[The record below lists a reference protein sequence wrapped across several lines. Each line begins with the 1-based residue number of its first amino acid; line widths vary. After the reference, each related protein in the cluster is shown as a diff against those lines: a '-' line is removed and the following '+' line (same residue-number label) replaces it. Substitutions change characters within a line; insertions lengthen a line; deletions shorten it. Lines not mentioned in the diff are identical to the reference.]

1 MRQADGNSI
10 ETYIISPLYA
20 QEVNMK
26 SNRHEKILEII
37 KNYDVETQEELIIR
51 LKENGYNVTQATVSR
66 DIRDLRLTKTM
77 DAAGNYKYTLPTS
90 ALRKADVYS
99 ETLARSIKK
108 AAIASNLIVV
118 HTYSGMAQAVAAG
131 VDSHDSDEILGCVA
145 GDDTILIVL
154 EDAEKAS
161 AYFEKINS
169 LIK

>member
-1 MRQADGNSI
+1 
-10 ETYIISPLYA
+10 
-20 QEVNMK
+20 MK

-118 HTYSGMAQAVAAG
+118 WLRRSQPEWIHMTAMKYSDASRETTQYLSFLRMLKR
-131 VDSHDSDEILGCVA
+131 HRRIL
-145 GDDTILIVL
+145 
-154 EDAEKAS
+154 K
-161 AYFEKINS
+161 K
-169 LIK
+169 

>member
-1 MRQADGNSI
+1 
-10 ETYIISPLYA
+10 
-20 QEVNMK
+20 MK

-37 KNYDVETQEELIIR
+37 KNHDVETQEELIIR

-90 ALRKADVYS
+90 AMRKADVYS
-99 ETLARSIKK
+99 E
-108 AAIASNLIVV
+108 NLIVV

>member
-1 MRQADGNSI
+1 
-10 ETYIISPLYA
+10 
-20 QEVNMK
+20 MK

-37 KNYDVETQEELIIR
+37 KNHDVETQEELIIR
-51 LKENGYNVTQATVSR
+51 LKENGYKVTQATVSR

-77 DAAGNYKYTLPTS
+77 DAAGNNKYTLPTT
-90 ALRKADVYS
+90 ALRKADVYTD
-99 ETLARSIKK
+99 TLARSIKK